1 VEKSKAHR
9 KGAKE
14 QRNAKKRHCLPGFF
28 ISVFFAAFAS
38 LRLCGECFWPFAAAE
53 LLEVS

>member
-1 VEKSKAHR
+1 VKSSKVHR

-14 QRNAKKRHCLPGFF
+14 QRCAKKRRCLSDVF

-38 LRLCGECFWPFAAAE
+38 LRLCGERFCSLAAAE
-53 LLEVS
+53 LLEAS